1 MNQTQKWRPQFFAA
15 LQHAPEQVA
24 LVQEDVQWTYAQIW
38 QSAHAYGAFLKAKG
52 LRQGDRVAV
61 ALEPEASFL
70 PILLGHYLT
79 GVIHVPINTRYG
91 RVELEHLFND
101 CTPKAIWLHDALSC
115 APDVKSLAADL
126 NMIVWQD
133 AQQWLS
139 PHETECLEEGVGMD
153 DDDVAMLIYTS
164 GTTGKSKGCAL
175 SYRAIFSNI
184 WHLSSAWA
192 FSKNDKLV
200 LALPLFHVHGLC
212 LAAHSALWHGAT
224 LLLEKKFS
232 PESLSDRFA
241 HEEATVFMGV
251 PTMYHRILG
260 YMNERPEVAVAF
272 SRARLFTSGSAA
284 LSPAHFTSFFE
295 ATGHRIL
302 ERYGMSETLLTL
314 SNPYDGDR
322 RAGTVGLPVAG
333 VCAEIRDADGDAV
346 APGESGTLWVQGD
359 SLMNGYWNNPQATA
373 KEFQEGYF
381 KTGDCVARDEAGY
394 YRIVGRDSVDVLKV
408 GGFKIGAREIEEVL
422 ESHGAV
428 EEAAVIGVPDEEWGQ
443 RIEAFV
449 VWSKNTKITSNTLK
463 SFLQARIAGYKV
475 PRTFYRLPLLPRNAL
490 GKIQKHRLK
499 EGRIPQNEI

>member
-1 MNQTQKWRPQFFAA
+1 
-15 LQHAPEQVA
+15 
-24 LVQEDVQWTYAQIW
+24 
-38 QSAHAYGAFLKAKG
+38 
-52 LRQGDRVAV
+52 
-61 ALEPEASFL
+61 
-70 PILLGHYLT
+70 
-79 GVIHVPINTRYG
+79 VIHVPINTRYG

-115 APDVKSLAADL
+115 APDVKALAADL
-126 NMIVWQD
+126 NMTLWQET
-133 AQQWLS
+133 QQWLS
-139 PHETECLEEGVGMD
+139 PHAAECLEEVVDMD

-175 SYRAIFSNI
+175 SYRAILSNI
-184 WHLSSAWA
+184 WHLSSAWDFA
-192 FSKNDKLV
+192 KEDKLV

-212 LAAHSALWHGAT
+212 LAAHSALWHSAT

-232 PESLSDRFA
+232 PKSLSDLFA
-241 HEEATVFMGV
+241 HEGATVFMGV

-260 YMNERPEVAVAF
+260 YMNEHPQVAAAF

-314 SNPYDGDR
+314 SNPYDGER
-322 RAGTVGLPVAG
+322 RAGTVGLPVVG
-333 VCAEIRDADGDAV
+333 VRAEIRDAEGDVV
-346 APGESGTLWVQGD
+346 AQGDSGTLWVQGD

-373 KEFQEGYF
+373 NDFHEGYF

-394 YRIVGRDSVDVLKV
+394 YRIVGRDSVDILKV

-422 ESHGAV
+422 ESHDAV
-428 EEAAVIGVPDEEWGQ
+428 EEAAVIGVSDEEWGQ

-449 VWSKNTKITSNTLK
+449 VLPKNTKITSNTLK
-463 SFLQARIAGYKV
+463 NFIQGRIAGYKIPGAYFV
-475 PRTFYRLPLLPRNAL
+475 VSALPRNAL
-490 GKIQKHRLK
+490 GKLQKHRLD
-499 EGRIPQNEI
+499 GLRAQAHGL